1 MVRYRRNRVPGA
13 TYFFTVTLR
22 DRNSDLLVRHVG
34 ELRTAW
40 RRAHER
46 YPHQVV
52 AAVVL
57 PEHLHA
63 VITMVEGGCD
73 YAGLWREIK
82 KGFTRRVAHDG
93 QSPWQSRFWEHTIRN
108 ERDLAAH
115 VAYVH
120 VNPVKHG
127 VVARAVDWPH
137 STFHRYVRAGLVAMD
152 WGTEGV
158 ELPSLRTGE

>member
-52 AAVVL
+52 AAVVP
-57 PEHLHA
+57 PEHLIA
-63 VITMVEGGCD
+63 FITMAEGGCD
-73 YAGLWREIK
+73 YAGFGRESR
-82 KGFTRRVAHDG
+82 KGFTRPVGPDG
-93 QSPWQSRFWEHTIRN
+93 HSPGNPRF
-108 ERDLAAH
+108 
-115 VAYVH
+115 
-120 VNPVKHG
+120 G
-127 VVARAVDWPH
+127 
-137 STFHRYVRAGLVAMD
+137 
-152 WGTEGV
+152 
-158 ELPSLRTGE
+158 

>member
-63 VITMVEGGCD
+63 VITMAEGGCD
-73 YAGLWREIK
+73 YARSEEHTSEL
-82 KGFTRRVAHDG
+82 
-93 QSPWQSRFWEHTIRN
+93 QSREN
-108 ERDLAAH
+108 
-115 VAYVH
+115 
-120 VNPVKHG
+120 
-127 VVARAVDWPH
+127 
-137 STFHRYVRAGLVAMD
+137 LVCRLLLEKKNQ
-152 WGTEGV
+152 TK
-158 ELPSLRTGE
+158 